1 MLFLRKS
8 IAKKLRSI
16 LYAFSKEYLYRF
28 YCVFWFKPKK
38 PFYNFVKK
46 RFKPKNFVQFYIQ
59 FYIIFWLYLYLNN
72 RVPAKNNPLNHP
84 SFYVY

>member
-16 LYAFSKEYLYRF
+16 LYAFSK
-28 YCVFWFKPKK
+28 KIT
-38 PFYNFVKK
+38 N
-46 RFKPKNFVQFYIQ
+46 KNLVQYYMLFLKNILA
-59 FYIIFWLYLYLNN
+59 IFWLYLYLNN